1 MWCRHHNYAESKKL
15 RDATSIFQAEL
26 NGIEMAVQHTDDHSP
41 GSKFVIITDSQAAIV
56 ALRNLQRGRVIP
68 IPLIR
73 TYESLEARWTSGI
86 DIKLQWYPSH
96 VQVDGN
102 ERADRASVLAAR
114 DQIIDQHSYM
124 DYKDLYDQIRLETW
138 EAWKQEYWSMEE
150 GPGGWMRRLKLDI
163 NERAWFSE
171 ARDLNVKTV
180 QDVLHFFLDCAFT
193 ADVLKE
199 HMEEEMGKTYDHYNE
214 EAVMEY
220 LGEGLKDLKRL
231 TRLLECIM
239 SIGVPIKV
247 LHEAE
252 GHIVTCETKTGEIYR
267 GKLIEAEDNMNCQ
280 MTGIT
285 VTYRDGRVASLENVF
300 IRGSKIRFLILPD
313 MLKNAP
319 MFKKQGSKGNAG
331 GAGRGKSAILRA
343 QAARGRGAGG
353 RGGPPGG
360 RPGWQ
365 PGGPRG
371 GGGPR

>member
-1 MWCRHHNYAESKKL
+1 MSKLKSEIPGIKKKTTLQEEARMRAVEHINNNYTNHIQIYTDGAKNHNGSAAAMWCRHHNYAESKKL

-73 TYESLEARWTSGI
+73 TYESLEARWTSGM
-86 DIKLQWYPSH
+86 DIKLQWCPSH

-114 DQIIDQHSYM
+114 VQIIDQHSYM
-124 DYKDLYDQIRLETW
+124 DYKDFYDQIRLKTW

-150 GPGGWMRRLKLDI
+150 GPGGWMRRLKMDI

-171 ARDLNVKTV
+171 ARDLNVKTITRINRILIGHCNNRKFLHSMRVVSDPFCNLCGVAQV

-199 HMEEEMGKTYDHYNE
+199 HMEEEMAKTYEHYNE

-231 TRLLECIM
+231 TRLLEVMEAMDI
-239 SIGVPIKV
+239 PI
-247 LHEAE
+247 
-252 GHIVTCETKTGEIYR
+252 
-267 GKLIEAEDNMNCQ
+267 
-280 MTGIT
+280 
-285 VTYRDGRVASLENVF
+285 
-300 IRGSKIRFLILPD
+300 
-313 MLKNAP
+313 
-319 MFKKQGSKGNAG
+319 
-331 GAGRGKSAILRA
+331 
-343 QAARGRGAGG
+343 
-353 RGGPPGG
+353 
-360 RPGWQ
+360 
-365 PGGPRG
+365 
-371 GGGPR
+371 